1 MPRIKSE
8 IVVSE
13 VEKRIFTI
21 RGQKVILDADLAR
34 IYGVKTKVLNQAVR
48 RNSKRFP
55 DDFMFRLTHEE
66 LKNLN
71 SESPSTKSQPTG
83 VMRSQFVTASKR
95 NIRFLPLAFTEHGA
109 LMAAN
114 VLNSGTA
121 VTLSIYVIRAFL
133 RMRQVLTANQILEK
147 RLMEIEKTLLNHDA
161 ALRDLYQRIRPLLL
175 PPPGPKRR
183 RIGFG
188 SGSS

>member
-8 IVVSE
+8 IVVNE
-13 VEKRIFTI
+13 VETLIFTI

-34 IYGVKTKVLNQAVR
+34 IYQVKTKVLNQAVR
-48 RNSKRFP
+48 RNSNRFP
-55 DDFMFRLTHEE
+55 GDFMFRLTHEE

-71 SESPSTKSQPTG
+71 SEFPSTKFQATG
-83 VMRSQFVTASKR
+83 AMRSQFVTASKR

-133 RMRQVLTANQILEK
+133 RMWQALTANQILEK

-161 ALRDLYQRIRPLLL
+161 AFRDLYQIIRPLLL

-183 RIGFG
+183 RIGFQAN
-188 SGSS
+188 